1 MIKLELPEIKDY
13 SESDYTVAQE
23 LLENLWYRLSNNLGA
38 TSLPFYMDKFSSHNE
53 ANKMIIRLA
62 NSGII
67 KTDIA
72 YNYATIE
79 LNKEHILTYMSEEE
93 FYEEVR
99 ANKLSKYKPL
109 DKVANKSHTR
119 VALPSGIQATG
130 LSRPG
135 LAKAGT
141 HKYQYDIT
149 MMKKYYKQVVQNSI
163 KAMKKLEA
171 KLEKSLFTEEGID
184 YEATIRATLDFIIS
198 NNNAEF
204 CLGDLLLDSRGR
216 AIHKCLTTIFNPI
229 SSKFARAL
237 IKHAPTKATYKQ
249 LDDAY
254 LFIAELVDGFN
265 GDIKDKLVKGN
276 EYYANRVLPEP
287 HKPEDFFEVIW
298 CERLY
303 AELDAWHLDS
313 DYGFTVPVEVDFS
326 SSNMVMIGLLLGH
339 SPYVDHTQ
347 YMWEIEGLSKLHI
360 KKAQT
365 PYVFGSQAPI
375 TKLWKKAG
383 LKWTADQVKL
393 MKFHQA
399 HGKFAIAN
407 MFKDIIVNHCQPEA
421 IMNLLVDEE
430 SFRVECNRH
439 KYVGDTT
446 KQYVVYNSS
455 TKSLEVI
462 SHTAV
467 VKVPDL
473 FRFKTYFVTGI
484 IHNLDSQV
492 MDYMCDRME
501 WVLPIHDAGI
511 VTIAE
516 ARKFK
521 HLAMDK
527 MNDIYSKGPQI
538 VHNYFKSINLDDAG
552 WKKYAQLQHLVKEA
566 NKDKKMVITP
576 WLLK

>member
-1 MIKLELPEIKDY
+1 MIKLELPLIANY
-13 SESDYTVAQE
+13 SDSDYTVAQDM
-23 LLENLWYRLSNNLGA
+23 LESLWYKLSNNLG
-38 TSLPFYMDKFSSHNE
+38 TSSLPFFMNKFSSHNE

-62 NSGII
+62 NVGIV
-67 KTDIA
+67 KTDIS

-79 LNKEHILTYMSEEE
+79 LSKDYILTHMTEEE
-93 FYEEVR
+93 FYAEVR

-109 DKVANKSHTR
+109 NRVRNSANNR
-119 VALPSGIQATG
+119 VSLPSGIQTTG

-141 HKYQYDIT
+141 HQYKYDIS
-149 MMKKYYKQVVQNSI
+149 MMKKYYKAIVQDSI
-163 KAMKKLEA
+163 KAMKKLEI
-171 KLEKSLFTEEGID
+171 KLERSLFTEEGID
-184 YEATIRATLDFIIS
+184 YEQTIRATLDFIIS
-198 NNNAEF
+198 NPENDYV
-204 CLGDLLLDSRGR
+204 LGDLLLDSRGR
-216 AIHKCLTTIFNPI
+216 AIHRCLTTIFNPI
-229 SSKFARAL
+229 ASKFARAL
-237 IKHAPTKATYKQ
+237 VVHTPTAVTYKQ

-265 GDIKDKLVKGN
+265 GDIANKLEQGHN
-276 EYYANRVLPEP
+276 FYNSRTLPEA
-287 HKPEDFFEVIW
+287 HKPEDLYEVIW
-298 CERLY
+298 CERMY
-303 AELDAWHLDS
+303 AELDSWYLNPNHE
-313 DYGFTVPVEVDFS
+313 FTTPIEVDFS

-339 SPYVDHTQ
+339 SEYVDHTN
-347 YMWEIEGLSKLHI
+347 YMWQIPGLSKLHI

-393 MKFHQA
+393 MKHHQA

-421 IMNLLVDEE
+421 SMVLNVDNEN
-430 SFRVECNRH
+430 FRVECNRF

-446 KQYVVYNSS
+446 KQYVVYNSD
-455 TKSLEVI
+455 TQKLQVI
-462 SHTAV
+462 SHTDIV
-467 VKVPDL
+467 RVPDL
-473 FRFKTYFVTGI
+473 FRFKTYFVTGL
-484 IHNLDSQV
+484 IHNLDSQI
-492 MDYMCDRME
+492 MDYMCDRMN

-511 VTIAE
+511 VSVTE

-527 MNDIYSKGPQI
+527 MIEINSKGTDI
-538 VHNYFKSINLDDAG
+538 VYNYLKSINLDDAG
-552 WKKYAQLQHLVKEA
+552 WKKYAQLQKLVKDL
-566 NKDKKMVITP
+566 NTGKTMNITP